1 MSDPRTVWSGD
12 PFVLLADRPPQAT
25 VVAAPRAATA
35 AGVAAAS
42 LTALARAR
50 LEAGGWRV
58 ASRLQAWRALG
69 SAVEEV
75 LPGRDVAAWR
85 RALAGPVH
93 ELLAAGVGAPGAA
106 SEGPPEAW
114 SLASRRAWRVAL
126 GLADRLTAQRRIAPA
141 ALLAAAA
148 RGAHASDG
156 SGASGPPWFVLAP
169 VGLATDACTFVAA
182 AAPPGSIVVLPPE
195 ADDARERL
203 LQHGFQDRGR
213 TSRSDAGGAPVAV
226 RAPRRV
232 AYAFATAE
240 DEARWVLADV
250 RRALRAGVPSR
261 ELAIVASD
269 PAAHAARFAAIA
281 DEFGVPVRVRRSLPL
296 VETAVGG
303 FLDGAFDAIRRDLP
317 YEATLRTLRHRLA
330 GGMPREAF
338 DAARRRRPVG
348 PDAWRALDPRASAL
362 AWPERAP
369 RATFRAA
376 LRAWL
381 ERVELPRDDLPSHE
395 SAALQ
400 LVLRGLEGEDDADG
414 AEVTRRAFVTDAR
427 DLLELLTVAAPA
439 SRPDGDGALDGRP
452 VELLAPEDAAQLR
465 VGTLYWTG
473 LVEGVTPSDL
483 RDAAIL
489 DFRDREVASAHGLDL
504 AGAAERSR
512 AAWCAFAGAARA
524 AGERLVV
531 TVPRRAGGDA
541 TLPSPYLARSGL
553 EPVEA
558 PQRGAASPEERRRS
572 WLLAQTGADRREAS
586 PAPDGD
592 PVARHALDAWRVEL
606 RRESTAPP
614 DRFDGVPGRPLDLD
628 RVRFS
633 ATRLQTIG
641 QCGFRFF
648 ARYRLGLSDP
658 EEADERISPLLRGR
672 LWHGALERAVGRA
685 IEAGEGADTDALR
698 SRIAAQLP
706 GAYADAERAEE
717 LPDPDGQAWRRVRA
731 GELLALERFVASD
744 AFLRPEVR
752 PRIVEHPFEGTFR
765 GLAVSG
771 VVDRVDVGE
780 EGMEL
785 VDYKTGTTRPKGALA
800 DDRRRWIDVQ
810 LPLYLE
816 AAAPALAQAAGVA
829 PGAVRARY
837 LSVRS
842 AETLLEVRPG
852 EHDGD
857 LDELIARV
865 RRLAGEGAWPVDPD
879 ARREACRTC
888 EFGPVCRVGPRIERK
903 RDAADRAGGTP

>member
-1 MSDPRTVWSGD
+1 MSDPRTVWTGD

-25 VVAAPRAATA
+25 VVASQRVATT

-50 LEAGGWRV
+50 VEGGGWRV
-58 ASRLQAWRALG
+58 ASRVQAWRALG

-75 LPGRDVAAWR
+75 VPGSDVAAWR
-85 RALAGPVH
+85 RALAGPVR

-106 SEGPPEAW
+106 FERPPEAW
-114 SLASRRAWRVAL
+114 SLASRRAWRVAE
-126 GLADRLTAQRRIAPA
+126 GLAARLARQHRIEPA
-141 ALLAAAA
+141 ALLAVAA
-148 RGAHASDG
+148 RAAPVSD
-156 SGASGPPWFVLAP
+156 ASGPPRPPWFLLAP
-169 VGLATDACTFVAA
+169 LGLPADACDFVAA

-195 ADDARERL
+195 AGDARERL
-203 LQHGFQDRGR
+203 RRRGFEARDRA
-213 TSRSDAGGAPVAV
+213 SRADPGGAPAEV
-226 RAPRRV
+226 RAPQRV

-250 RRALRAGVPSR
+250 RRALRAGEPSR

-269 PAAHAARFAAIA
+269 PAAQGARFAAIA
-281 DEFGVPVRVRRSLPL
+281 DEFGVPLRVRRSLPL
-296 VETAVGG
+296 IETAVGG
-303 FLDGAFDAIRRDLP
+303 FLAGAFDAIRRDLP

-330 GGMPREAF
+330 GGMPPELV
-338 DAARRRRPVG
+338 DAVRRRRPAG
-348 PDAWRALDPRASAL
+348 SDAWRLLDPRAAAL
-362 AWPERAP
+362 AWPDRASA
-369 RATFRAA
+369 ATFRAL

-381 ERVELPRDDLPSHE
+381 ERVDLPRDELPSHE

-400 LVLRGLEGEDDADG
+400 LVLRGLDEEDAADG
-414 AEVTRRAFVTDAR
+414 SEVTRRAFLTDAR

-439 SRPDGDGALDGRP
+439 SRPEGDDALDTRP
-452 VELLAPEDAAQLR
+452 VEVLAPGDAAQLR
-465 VGTLYWTG
+465 VGTLYLTG
-473 LVEGVTPSDL
+473 LVEGVTPPDL
-483 RDAAIL
+483 RDTAVL
-489 DFRDREVASAHGLDL
+489 DFRDREIASREGLGL

-524 AGERLVV
+524 AGQRMVA

-541 TLPSPYLARSGL
+541 TLPSPYLARVGL
-553 EPVEA
+553 DPVEA
-558 PQRGAASPEERRRS
+558 PQRGAASLEERRRT
-572 WLLAQTGADRREAS
+572 WLAAQAGADRLE
-586 PAPDGD
+586 PAARIDD
-592 PVARHALDAWRVEL
+592 PVAPHALHAWRVEL
-606 RRESTAPP
+606 RRESAAQP
-614 DRFDGVPGRPLDLD
+614 DRFDGVTGRPLELD

-633 ATRLQTIG
+633 ATRLHAIG

-648 ARYRLGLSDP
+648 ARYRLGLSEP
-658 EEADERISPLLRGR
+658 EEADEPISPLLRGR
-672 LWHGALERAVGRA
+672 LWHGALERAVGRVL
-685 IEAGEGADTDALR
+685 EAGGDVDADALR
-698 SRIAAQLP
+698 SRIAAELP
-706 GAYADAERAEE
+706 GAYADAERAED
-717 LPDPDGQAWRRVRA
+717 LPDPDGEAWRRVRA

-744 AFLRPEVR
+744 AFLRPTLR
-752 PRIVEHPFEGTFR
+752 PRVVEHPFEGTFR
-765 GLAVSG
+765 GLTVAG

-785 VDYKTGTTRPKGALA
+785 VDYKTGTSRPKGALA

-857 LDELIARV
+857 LDELVARV
-865 RRLAGEGAWPVDPD
+865 RRLAAEGAWPVDPD

-888 EFGPVCRVGPRIERK
+888 DFGPVCRVGPRIERK
-903 RDAADRAGGTP
+903 RDAGDLGADAP